1 MRLDIILPT
10 YNRHQLLTRTLDSL
24 LTAEVPADL
33 SVFVTV
39 VDNNSSDATRET
51 VETYR
56 PKFCG
61 RLYYVFEKKQGRSH
75 ALNTGISATNG
86 DLVGMIDDDEQ
97 VDRSWFRRIYQMFS
111 SGDVDFIGGPY
122 VPHWGGAPRPWL
134 PRNHAGVLGIV
145 DAGSLHAYGTSHAE
159 LMGGNAVVSRAVL
172 QKVGLYSID
181 LGRKGKRPLAD
192 EDTDM
197 YRRLL
202 AAGAKGMYVP
212 DLIIHHYI
220 HPERLSKRYFRAWH
234 FWRGVSSG
242 ALDRRQ
248 PREATYLLGIPRYL
262 FGRAIRALW
271 RILKG
276 IVSFKSKPAENFTD
290 ELQMWDLVG
299 FFYGK
304 HLYGATYSWSDR
316 YWDRGC
322 RFSPKNSRHRLPE
335 KPTK

>member
-1 MRLDIILPT
+1 MRLDVILPT
-10 YNRHQLLTRTLDSL
+10 YNRHQLLKLALDSL
-24 LTAEVPADL
+24 LAAEVAADL

-51 VETYR
+51 VETYQ

-61 RLYYVFEKKQGRSH
+61 RLHYVFEKKQGRSH
-75 ALNTGISATNG
+75 ALNAGINATDG

-97 VDRSWFRRIYQMFS
+97 VDRSWFRCIYQMFS

-122 VPHWGGAPRPWL
+122 VPHWGGALPQWL
-134 PRNHAGVLGIV
+134 PRNHAGVIGVV

-276 IVSFKSKPAENFTD
+276 LVSFKSKRAENFAD

-304 HLYGATYSWSDR
+304 HFYRAMHSCSDR
-316 YWDRGC
+316 YLDRGC
-322 RFSPKNSRHRLPE
+322 RFSPKNSHHRLLE

>member
-51 VETYR
+51 VETYQ

-61 RLYYVFEKKQGRSH
+61 RLHYVFEKKQGRSH
-75 ALNTGISATNG
+75 ALNAGINATDG

-97 VDRSWFRRIYQMFS
+97 VDRSWFRCIYQMFS

-122 VPHWGGAPRPWL
+122 VPHWGGALPQWL
-134 PRNHAGVLGIV
+134 PRNHAGVIGVV

-159 LMGGNAVVSRAVL
+159 LMGGNAVVSRAAL
-172 QKVGLYSID
+172 QKVGLYSTD
-181 LGRKGKRPLAD
+181 LGRKGKRALAD

-212 DLIIHHYI
+212 DLIIYHYI
-220 HPERLSKRYFRAWH
+220 HPDRLSKRYFRAWH

-242 ALDRRQ
+242 VLDRRQ
-248 PREATYLLGIPRYL
+248 PREATYLLGVPRYL

-276 IVSFKSKPAENFTD
+276 VLSFKNKPAENFAD

-304 HLYGATYSWSDR
+304 YFYPAKHS
-316 YWDRGC
+316 
-322 RFSPKNSRHRLPE
+322 
-335 KPTK
+335 

>member
-1 MRLDIILPT
+1 MRLDVILPT

-24 LTAEVPADL
+24 LAAEVPADL
-33 SVFVTV
+33 SVLVAV

-51 VETYR
+51 VETYQ

-61 RLYYVFEKKQGRSH
+61 RLHYVFEKKQGRSH
-75 ALNTGISATNG
+75 ALNAGINATDG
-86 DLVGMIDDDEQ
+86 DFVGMIDDDEQ
-97 VDRSWFRRIYQMFS
+97 VDRSWFRCIYQMFS

-122 VPHWGGAPRPWL
+122 VPHWGGALPPWL
-134 PRNHAGVLGIV
+134 PRNHAGVIGVV

-172 QKVGLYSID
+172 QKVGLYSTD
-181 LGRKGKRPLAD
+181 LGRKGKRALAD

-212 DLIIHHYI
+212 DLIIYHYI
-220 HPERLSKRYFRAWH
+220 HPDRLSKRYFRAWH
-234 FWRGVSSG
+234 LWRGVSSG
-242 ALDRRQ
+242 VLDRRQ
-248 PREATYLLGIPRYL
+248 PREAIYLLVIPRYL

-276 IVSFKSKPAENFTD
+276 MVSFKSKPAENFAD

-304 HLYGATYSWSDR
+304 HFYRATHSYGDR

-322 RFSPKNSRHRLPE
+322 RFRAKNSRHRLLE

>member
-1 MRLDIILPT
+1 MRLDVILPT

-24 LTAEVPADL
+24 LAAEVPADL
-33 SVFVTV
+33 SVLVAV

-51 VETYR
+51 VETYQ

-61 RLYYVFEKKQGRSH
+61 RLHYVFEKKQGRSH
-75 ALNTGISATNG
+75 ALNAGINATDG

-97 VDRSWFRRIYQMFS
+97 VDRSWFRCIYQMFS

-122 VPHWGGAPRPWL
+122 VPHWGGALPPWL
-134 PRNHAGVLGIV
+134 PRNHAGVIGVV

-172 QKVGLYSID
+172 QKVGLYSTD
-181 LGRKGKRPLAD
+181 LGRKGKRALAD

-212 DLIIHHYI
+212 DLIIYHYI

-242 ALDRRQ
+242 VLDRRQ
-248 PREATYLLGIPRYL
+248 PIEATYLLGIPRYL

-276 IVSFKSKPAENFTD
+276 MVSFKSKPAENFAD

-304 HLYGATYSWSDR
+304 HFYRATHSYGDR

-322 RFSPKNSRHRLPE
+322 RFRAKNSRHRLLE

>member
-1 MRLDIILPT
+1 MRLDVILPT
-10 YNRHQLLTRTLDSL
+10 YNRHQLLKLALDSL
-24 LTAEVPADL
+24 LAAEVPADL

-242 ALDRRQ
+242 VLDRRQ

-304 HLYGATYSWSDR
+304 HFYRATHSYGDR

-322 RFSPKNSRHRLPE
+322 RFRAKNSRHRLPE